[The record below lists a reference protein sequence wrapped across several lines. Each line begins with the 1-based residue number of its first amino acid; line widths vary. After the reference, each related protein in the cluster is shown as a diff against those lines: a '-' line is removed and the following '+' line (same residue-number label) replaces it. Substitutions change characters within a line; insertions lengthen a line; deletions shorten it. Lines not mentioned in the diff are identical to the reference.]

1 MAALPQ
7 EDRSIIRMENHQ
19 SFFYTRRRAL
29 CAALAVSCLVLCA
42 RHFHAYGQD
51 KSDFPDGYDAVQ
63 AAPKSHRVIFE
74 NAFVRVLEVTVS
86 PGTTVPIVVRPIGI
100 RCLQNF
106 HGVHG
111 FGFHPLHTPCA
122 GMNRLIRARNVPH
135 APILTTVVN
144 MW

>member
-1 MAALPQ
+1 MKNQ
-7 EDRSIIRMENHQ
+7 K

-86 PGTTVPIVVRPIGI
+86 PGTTVPMHHHRWPSLLLSWDTG
-100 RCLQNF
+100 
-106 HGVHG
+106 GK
-111 FGFHPLHTPCA
+111 TPYSLPSPGWERSRHSEHERGNSSRHMEC
-122 GMNRLIRARNVPH
+122 
-135 APILTTVVN
+135 
-144 MW
+144 